1 MKIKP
6 RQITLSSE
14 IINNENTIVSSA
26 GIFANIIGATST
38 EETLKNHEYRVDIA
52 ETTISTLSGLINN
65 NLLAMKV
72 LSTDVVNNNATA
84 NTLADISDLS
94 FPVVANKTYYF
105 KAIINYT
112 AAVTTTGSR
121 WTINGPAASMSYKS
135 VYTLTATTLTTNYSN
150 AYDFP
155 AASNLNSLTAGNI
168 AEIEGFIMPSADGT
182 VVVRFASEVSNS
194 AITAKK
200 GSVLFYKEVA

>member
-38 EETLKNHEYRVDIA
+38 EETLKNHEHRVDIA

-72 LSTDVVNNNATA
+72 LSTDVVNSNATA
-84 NTLADISDLS
+84 NTLANINDLS
-94 FPVVANKTYYF
+94 FPVVANKIYYF
-105 KAIINYT
+105 KAIISYT
-112 AAVTTTGSR
+112 SAATTNGSR

-135 VYTLTATTLTTNYSN
+135 ICTTDATHFVINYSS
-150 AYDFP
+150 AYNFP
-155 AASNLNSLTAGNI
+155 AESSGFSLTAGNI

-182 VVVRFASEVSNS
+182 VVVRFASEIANS

-200 GSVLFYKEVA
+200 GSILFYKEVA